1 MKLFPANIYR
11 LKVKIE
17 TLRKVRKSVKGVQGF
32 FKDTIKTAVNCSSTL
47 DNKV

>member
-11 LKVKIE
+11 LKLKIE
-17 TLRKVRKSVKGVQGF
+17 TLRQSVKGVQGF